1 MAQTSSN
8 PQTER
13 LDLRGI
19 RCPVNWARAKVHLE
33 GLAPRTRLTVWV
45 DDPRA
50 VETLP
55 RAAEACGH
63 AVLLVTERT
72 DGWTIELER

>member
-19 RCPVNWARAKVHLE
+19 RCPVNWARAKVYLE
-33 GLAPRTRLTVWV
+33 GLAPRPGTVTV
-45 DDPRA
+45 
-50 VETLP
+50 
-55 RAAEACGH
+55 
-63 AVLLVTERT
+63 
-72 DGWTIELER
+72 